1 MQGYINQTIRFL
13 KADCQQ
19 IMQLGHLAGIAN
31 RSEAEANCVRKV
43 LSETQDIEIAINTCS
58 AGLRELRGPN
68 GVEAPSLN
76 LMEALLGTTGVT
88 PAMAEIISDMVPNI
102 ELSTAGNVFTQE
114 AETKGDASI
123 VRLYNAQQ
131 LFMEAITAAVDAI
144 ASGAEPEPVRAPG
157 QPIPIDA
164 LRAMT
169 LMDPILRDYHTQKLA
184 GNLALAQT
192 VFDILE
198 AATHMRNAA
207 QVTEL
212 SDSQRE
218 AVERAYETMRRE
230 ADRLKQMKQVPDE
243 AIEPHVRELL
253 IHAAEHEAWASDV
266 LRRPQHVG
274 LPNTIAGESHQNL
287 WGYAQ

>member
-1 MQGYINQTIRFL
+1 
-13 KADCQQ
+13 
-19 IMQLGHLAGIAN
+19 MQLGHLAGIAN
-31 RSEAEANCVRKV
+31 RSEAEANCVRQV

-76 LMEALLGTTGVT
+76 LMEALLETTGVT
-88 PAMAEIISDMVPNI
+88 PAMAEIISDMVPTI
-102 ELSTAGNVFTQE
+102 ALSTSGSLFTQT

-123 VRLYNAQQ
+123 VRLYDAQQ
-131 LFMEAITAAVDAI
+131 TFREEITAAVAAI

-164 LRAMT
+164 LRALT
-169 LMDPILRDYHTQKLA
+169 LMDPILRDYHIQKLA

-212 SDSQRE
+212 SDSQRA

-230 ADRLKQMKQVPDE
+230 ADRL
-243 AIEPHVRELL
+243 RE
-253 IHAAEHEAWASDV
+253 V
-266 LRRPQHVG
+266 LRRPQHVAQPDT
-274 LPNTIAGESHQNL
+274 LTGESNQNA